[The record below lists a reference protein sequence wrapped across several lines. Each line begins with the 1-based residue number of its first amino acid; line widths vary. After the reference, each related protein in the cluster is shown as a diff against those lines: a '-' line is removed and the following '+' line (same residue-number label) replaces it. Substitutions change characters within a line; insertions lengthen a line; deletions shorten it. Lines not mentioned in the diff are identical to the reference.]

1 MLPAEDLNGK
11 SARLTFGSLIFM
23 SSVLVKLQRK
33 GQMVIPRSLRE
44 EAGVSEGTL
53 MKVAVLE
60 GGQLL
65 ITPQVTIARS
75 VVHGRKDRKQAFRD
89 LAQVVAE
96 LRQESKEKGLDTM
109 SKAEINR
116 AVAAA
121 RRDLKK
127 SSKPPVK

>member
-1 MLPAEDLNGK
+1 
-11 SARLTFGSLIFM
+11 M

-75 VVHGRKDRKQAFRD
+75 VVASPHKNRKQALRD
-89 LAQVVAE
+89 LAATVAE
-96 LRQESKEKGLDTM
+96 IRQEAKEKGIDKM
-109 SKAEINR
+109 PMREINA

-121 RRDLKK
+121 RRAQKTIK
-127 SSKPPVK
+127 RPNK

>member
-1 MLPAEDLNGK
+1 
-11 SARLTFGSLIFM
+11 M

-75 VVHGRKDRKQAFRD
+75 VVASPHKNRKQALRD
-89 LAQVVAE
+89 LAATVAE
-96 LRQESKEKGLDTM
+96 IRQEAKEKGIDKMPM
-109 SKAEINR
+109 SEINA

-121 RRDLKK
+121 RKALQKK
-127 SSKPPVK
+127 TAKRRVK

>member
-1 MLPAEDLNGK
+1 
-11 SARLTFGSLIFM
+11 M